1 MQSKKHK
8 VVLRRSITNMK
19 RFKVIRHRNGTRT
32 LIDNQT
38 GMQFF
43 CANDESVERSTQI
56 LREGRPTNTAKW
68 EEN

>member
-1 MQSKKHK
+1 
-8 VVLRRSITNMK
+8 MK